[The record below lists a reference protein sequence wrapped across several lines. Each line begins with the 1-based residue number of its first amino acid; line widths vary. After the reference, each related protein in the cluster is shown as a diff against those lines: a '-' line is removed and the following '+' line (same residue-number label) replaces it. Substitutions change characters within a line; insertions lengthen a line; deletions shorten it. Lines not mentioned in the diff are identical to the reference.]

1 MSTYVE
7 MTFCEL
13 PDTPVGF
20 NRDKFIAGDPDQRLL
35 YKNSKTP
42 RRKKIL
48 TYDEVI
54 TDEGKAPNYA
64 RVVPKGCCFIDFDNP
79 DEAEEMREIILRSK
93 LKCLILETS
102 KGYHFLFR
110 TPDFYRKEITGATN
124 WFGYK
129 FDTKA
134 TTDSKDAVQ
143 IMRVCGMER
152 EERMSWD
159 IDSGPIAPES
169 LNIETLDILPYWLW
183 GKKDVKEL
191 HKGGKPGGSEYT
203 LTDQPFTQLMKMREG
218 GRHNHIVEH
227 CSMFGMTNGFE
238 IPEFKDLITAIHDQY
253 IVKHGDPMSD
263 SDLFGDLEKRW
274 DEYEATMESSGWTY
288 DEKERKWSKAKSKKD
303 GKIDERR
310 AAMYLFEQFDFYG
323 KGHNANGTFDSLL
336 FKEIGGPYE
345 YDSNITKFR
354 ERLREYSDQNFKDTF
369 FKEVEVQLMQ
379 LCAEKDKVIT
389 RNDKYIIVK
398 NKILSCISPDA
409 YDFSWLGKRPPTD
422 VVLPWTW
429 YSEEWIKEHEE
440 DLGGNITRFIKQLSR
455 NSSGKPQ
462 PEVEQWLWVVAGA
475 SMIPANQLQ
484 KIVILSGGG
493 QNGKSLFTSLIRL
506 CLGEEMFNESKIF
519 DSNPHESF
527 WGEGLD
533 HGILCVI
540 DDLNRIYNRD
550 AFSYIKGA
558 ITGTDCVVI
567 NEKFKAKR
575 RLDVLPQIIA
585 CTNFEFEL
593 YDRSEGMK
601 RRVKILPTEF
611 HVDDKDKD
619 GDLQHKLVLNTMDPI
634 KVAEYKMSEDA
645 FSHSGVKVMNMYTKE
660 KGVLDSL
667 KDGSLAWFANKARYE
682 YMKAM
687 SIGFAL
693 DDSEGMKERVEGV
706 FAGGFDAE
714 IMEFIEWYITEKK
727 ISIWTKELYTEY
739 VDWHNEMATGE
750 MQMKEKAFSM
760 KLGKTV
766 KAMQDK
772 GYKVEM
778 RKVLNDKRMSLNKLF
793 IGDDVGEE

>member
-20 NRDKFIAGDPDQRLL
+20 NRDKFLAGDPDQRIL

-48 TYDEVI
+48 TYDEVVME
-54 TDEGKAPNYA
+54 EGKAPNYA

-159 IDSGPIAPES
+159 IDAGPIAPET
-169 LNIETLDILPYWLW
+169 LNIEKLDILPYWLW

-218 GRHNHIVEH
+218 GRHNHIVEK
-227 CSMFGMTNGFE
+227 CSMFGLTNGFE
-238 IPEFKDLITAIHDQY
+238 IPEFKDLISAIHDQY
-253 IVKHGDPMSD
+253 LVKIGDPMPD
-263 SDLFGDLEKRW
+263 TDLFGDLEKRW

-288 DEKERKWSKAKSKKD
+288 DEKERKWTKAKSKKD

-323 KGHNANGTFDSLL
+323 KGHNANGTFDGLL

-379 LCAEKDKVIT
+379 LCAEKDKVIA

-409 YDFSWLGKRPPTD
+409 YEFSWLGKRPPTD
-422 VVLPWTW
+422 VVLPWNW
-429 YSEEWIKEHEE
+429 YPEEWVKEHEE
-440 DLGGNITRFIKQLSR
+440 DLGGNISRFIKQLAR
-455 NSSGKPQ
+455 NSSGKSQ
-462 PEVEQWLWVVAGA
+462 PEVEQWLWVIAGA
-475 SMIPANQLQ
+475 SMVPANQLQ

-558 ITGTDCVVI
+558 ITGTDSVVI

-619 GDLQHKLVLNTMDPI
+619 GDLQHKLVLNTMDPV

-645 FSHSGVKVMNMYTKE
+645 FSHAGVKVMNMYTKE

-693 DDSEGMKERVEGV
+693 DDSDGMKERVEGV

-714 IMEFIEWYITEKK
+714 IMEFVEWYITEKK
-727 ISIWTKELYTEY
+727 VSIWTKELYTEY

>member
-13 PDTPVGF
+13 PDTPREF
-20 NRDKFIAGDPDQRLL
+20 DREKFLAGDPEQKLL

-42 RRKKIL
+42 RRKRPL
-48 TYDEVI
+48 TYEQVALDPTRE
-54 TDEGKAPNYA
+54 PNYA

-79 DEAEEMREIILRSK
+79 EEAEEMREIILRSK
-93 LKCLILETS
+93 VRCLILETS

-110 TPDFYRKEITGATN
+110 TPDFYKKEMTGATN

-159 IDSGPIAPES
+159 IDAGAIAPES
-169 LNIETLDILPYWLW
+169 LNIEKLDILPYWLW
-183 GKKDVKEL
+183 GKKEVKEL
-191 HKGGKPGGSEYT
+191 HKGGKPGDSEYT
-203 LTDQPFTQLMKMREG
+203 LTDTPFTQLMKMREG
-218 GRHNHIVEH
+218 GRHNHIVEK
-227 CSMFGMTNGFE
+227 CSMFGLTNGFE
-238 IPEFKDLITAIHDQY
+238 MSEFKSLITAIHDQY
-253 IVKHGDPMSD
+253 LIKIGDPMPD
-263 SDLFGDLEKRW
+263 TDLFGDLDKRW
-274 DEYEATMESSGWTY
+274 EDYEATMISCGWSY

-310 AAMYLFEQFDFYG
+310 AAMYLFNQYDFYG
-323 KGHNANGTFDSLL
+323 KGHNANGTFDGLL

-345 YDSNITKFR
+345 YDSNVTKFR
-354 ERLREYSDQNFKDTF
+354 ETLREYSDQNFKDTF

-379 LCAEKDKVIT
+379 LCAEKNKTII

-398 NKILSCISPDA
+398 NKILSCISADA
-409 YDFSWLGKRPPTD
+409 YDFTWLGKRPPTD

-429 YSEEWIKEHEE
+429 YSEEWVKEHEE
-440 DLGGNITRFIKQLSR
+440 DLGKNITNFVKQLSR
-455 NSSGKPQ
+455 NSSGEPQ
-462 PEVEQWLWVVAGA
+462 PFVEQWLWVIAGA

-484 KIVILSGGG
+484 KIVILAGGG

-519 DSNPHESF
+519 DSNPHENF

-558 ITGTDCVVI
+558 ITGTDSVVI

-593 YDRSEGMK
+593 YDRSEGMR

-619 GDLQHKLVLNTMDPI
+619 GDLQHKLVLNTMDPA

-645 FSHSGVKVMNMYTKE
+645 FNHQGVRVMNMYTKE

-693 DDSEGMKERVEGV
+693 DDSDGMKERIEGV

-714 IMEFIEWYITEKK
+714 IMEFVEWYITEKK
-727 ISIWTKELYTEY
+727 VSIWTKDLYTEY
-739 VDWHNEMATGE
+739 VEWHNEMATGE
-750 MQMKEKAFSM
+750 LQMKEKAFSM

-793 IGDDVGEE
+793 IGEEAGES